1 VVNLERGRLRAG
13 RLSTRGNGIGD
24 RLFWTTATLSLAL
37 AACGGSTSGGTGTNG
52 ASPSIAQSAV
62 VREPMT
68 SVSQAAIAAAV
79 AANNDFAVDLYTR
92 VRADAPA
99 GNLLTSPISASLA
112 LTMTYAGAAGT
123 TATQMATALHFGAA
137 AGSITDGQNALS
149 QLFAKRGSDALAA
162 DAQTAN
168 GNGDPAPSPDDYQ
181 LQVVNSVW
189 GQKAYPWEP
198 PFLDLLARSYGAGV
212 FLEDF
217 AAQPDPARLA
227 INAWVS
233 SQTADKILNLLPV
246 GSIDDYTRMVLVN
259 AIHLKMPWTT
269 AFDATATMPGTFT
282 NANGAAV
289 SAPFMNETTELGYVD
304 DGSAQVVGIPL
315 GDGNLRVVIA
325 LPHGDLGPYEDG
337 LTASSRAFQPLG
349 SAIVALSLPKVAF
362 TSPTFSLANSLKAMG
377 MTDAFDMAAANFTKM
392 CAHPPDGNLFIKDV
406 LQKAMLAM
414 QENGVEAAAATAVI
428 VDRSLSGES
437 GTPVSMVVNQP
448 FLVAIVD
455 STGAIL
461 FLGHID
467 DPTQAGSP

>member
-1 VVNLERGRLRAG
+1 MRRRHL
-13 RLSTRGNGIGD
+13 
-24 RLFWTTATLSLAL
+24 
-37 AACGGSTSGGTGTNG
+37 
-52 ASPSIAQSAV
+52 
-62 VREPMT
+62 
-68 SVSQAAIAAAV
+68 
-79 AANNDFAVDLYTR
+79 
-92 VRADAPA
+92 
-99 GNLLTSPISASLA
+99 
-112 LTMTYAGAAGT
+112 
-123 TATQMATALHFGAA
+123 
-137 AGSITDGQNALS
+137 
-149 QLFAKRGSDALAA
+149 
-162 DAQTAN
+162 
-168 GNGDPAPSPDDYQ
+168 
-181 LQVVNSVW
+181 
-189 GQKAYPWEP
+189 
-198 PFLDLLARSYGAGV
+198 RSYGTGV

-246 GSIDDYTRMVLVN
+246 GSIDDGTRMVLVN

-269 AFDATATMPGTFT
+269 PFDATATMPGTFT
-282 NANGAAV
+282 HENGAAV
-289 SAPFMNETTELGYVD
+289 SVPFMNQTTELGYVD
-304 DGSAQVVGIPL
+304 DPSAQVVAIPL
-315 GDGNLRVVIA
+315 GDGDLRVVIA

-337 LTASSRAFQPLG
+337 LTASSPAFAPLG
-349 SAIVALSLPKVAF
+349 SAMVALSLPKVAF

-377 MTDAFDMAAANFTKM
+377 MTDAFDPVGANFTKM
-392 CAHPPDGNLFIKDV
+392 CAHPPDGNLYIQDV

-437 GTPVSMVVNQP
+437 ATPVSMVVNQP